1 MCRNPLNESAA
12 DFQDGEAMLP
22 VPDAA
27 PPNPPDSIPP
37 NPPDSS
43 KGGGKRKGG
52 KVKKRKAESSAEEEA
67 DEGVKCRLLFQNIF
81 LNKVQLFY

>member
-1 MCRNPLNESAA
+1 MCRNPLDESAA
-12 DFQDGEAMLP
+12 DFQDGDAMLP

-27 PPNPPDSIPP
+27 PPNPPDSM
-37 NPPDSS
+37 

-67 DEGVKCRLLFQNIF
+67 DEGAKCRLLFF
-81 LNKVQLFY
+81 KYFS